1 MPNAPRAIANALPC
15 ALLYAAMS
23 GCGSPPEP
31 LVVGPRSFQVAYQ
44 SAVHGEIE
52 PCG

>member
-1 MPNAPRAIANALPC
+1 MLTAPKAIAYALPC
-15 ALLYAAMS
+15 AVLCASIA
-23 GCGSPPEP
+23 GCGSPPE
-31 LVVGPRSFQVAYQ
+31 LSVVGPRSFQVAYQ